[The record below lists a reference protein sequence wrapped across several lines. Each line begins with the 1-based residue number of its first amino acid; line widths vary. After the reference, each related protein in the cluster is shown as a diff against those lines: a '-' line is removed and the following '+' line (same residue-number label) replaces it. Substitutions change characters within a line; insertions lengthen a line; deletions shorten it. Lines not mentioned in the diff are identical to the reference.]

1 MGGKGGL
8 GIPQGKK
15 KSKREEGR
23 YLKMGGMGG
32 EGGHKGGGSPEA
44 KCRIQ
49 EACLPNT

>member
-23 YLKMGGMGG
+23 YLKIGGMGG
-32 EGGHKGGGSPEA
+32 EGGHMGGKKVKG
-44 KCRIQ
+44 RRVDI
-49 EACLPNT
+49 